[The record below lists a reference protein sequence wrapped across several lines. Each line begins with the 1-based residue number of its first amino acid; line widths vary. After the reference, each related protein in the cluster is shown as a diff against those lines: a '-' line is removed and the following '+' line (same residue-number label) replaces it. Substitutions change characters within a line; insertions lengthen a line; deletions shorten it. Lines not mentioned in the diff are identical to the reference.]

1 MMKSMKTTRLIV
13 MYTVPLDYHKDLTY
27 EEKEH
32 KWGILQFLFG
42 FIKILNNGFIYS
54 TDKGASI

>member
-13 MYTVPLDYHKDLTY
+13 MYSVPLDYHQDLTY

-32 KWGILQFLFG
+32 TWGILQFLFG
-42 FIKILNNGFIYS
+42 FIKNSKQWLN
-54 TDKGASI
+54 TE

>member
-1 MMKSMKTTRLIV
+1 MNVLMMKSMKTTRLIV

-42 FIKILNNGFIYS
+42 FIKNSKQWLN
-54 TDKGASI
+54 TE

>member
-1 MMKSMKTTRLIV
+1 

-27 EEKEH
+27 EEKKH

-42 FIKILNNGFIYS
+42 FIKNSKQWLN
-54 TDKGASI
+54 TE

>member
-1 MMKSMKTTRLIV
+1 LEV
-13 MYTVPLDYHKDLTY
+13 
-27 EEKEH
+27 
-32 KWGILQFLFG
+32 LQFLFG

>member
-1 MMKSMKTTRLIV
+1 MTVLMMKSMKTTRLIV

-27 EEKEH
+27 EEKKH

-42 FIKILNNGFIYS
+42 FIKNSKQWLN
-54 TDKGASI
+54 TE